1 MRRASVSALLVAG
14 LFAAAPAAADTAV
27 SNLFTIDLRTP
38 APSTATV
45 FLPSSAFRR
54 GENAAEYRTDVRVLN
69 LSSEAVTVRTWLYDQ
84 ASTAAPEERTF
95 RIEARNQAAFD
106 NVLESLF
113 GRALSEGAYGPIRF
127 DATGPILVGAS
138 VNNVNA
144 CGSGA
149 VSGQWLPGL
158 PVSKA
163 LRNGVVGQVAVSASA
178 ASGYRTNLVVVNPGV
193 APATVTV
200 TVRLGGGAEVATAS
214 IGPLA
219 PNGFRQV
226 ALSEVPGMAGR
237 TESNLWL
244 ELRAD
249 APVFAYATV
258 VHNVSGDPFAV
269 VASEDVEP
277 AP

>member
-1 MRRASVSALLVAG
+1 MRRASASVLLLAG

-27 SNLFTIDLRTP
+27 SNLFSIDLRTP
-38 APSTATV
+38 APSAATV

-54 GENAAEYRTDVRVLN
+54 GENGAEYRTDVRVLN
-69 LSSEAVTVRTWLYDQ
+69 LSSEAVTVRAWLYDQ
-84 ASTAAPEERTF
+84 ASNAPPQERSF
-95 RIEARNQAAFD
+95 RVEARNQAAFD

-113 GRALSEGAYGPIRF
+113 GRTLAEGAYGPVRF
-127 DATGPILVGAS
+127 DATGPVLVGAS

-163 LRNGVVGQVAVSASA
+163 LRKGVLGQLATSGSG
-178 ASGYRTNLVVVNPGV
+178 ASGYRTNLVVVNPG
-193 APATVTV
+193 ASPATVAV
-200 TVRLGGGAEVATAS
+200 TVRLGGGAQVATAS

-226 ALSEVPGMAGR
+226 ALAEMPGLAGR
-237 TESNLWL
+237 SESNLWL
-244 ELRAD
+244 ELRSD